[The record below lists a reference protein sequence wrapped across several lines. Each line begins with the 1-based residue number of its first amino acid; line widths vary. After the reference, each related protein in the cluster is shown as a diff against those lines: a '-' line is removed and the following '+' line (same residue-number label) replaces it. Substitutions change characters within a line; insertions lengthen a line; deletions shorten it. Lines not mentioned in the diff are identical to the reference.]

1 MTTSD
6 QLTED
11 LTGFDLLD
19 GVPADPYPVYDRL
32 RQKDPVHR
40 MDGGRW
46 LLTRYE
52 DCTAVLR
59 NPVMSSALRDGDVE
73 GEEPSLL
80 QAYLSKL
87 MLFNDAPDHTRL
99 RGLVSR
105 SFTPRV
111 VEQLRPRIVE
121 LVDELLDDAA
131 ETGEL
136 DVIAGLGRPLPVAV
150 IAEMLGV
157 PTEDQDRFRTWSEAL
172 AHTVDPEM
180 APDVAE
186 RAAIAGLEFMQYFA
200 ELSEERRQRPRADL
214 VSALVADEDAGDRL
228 SADELVANCILLLI
242 AGHETT
248 TNLIGNGTLAL
259 LRNPEQ
265 LASFR
270 ADPELAK
277 TAVEELLRYDSPVH
291 LTGRAALEDTE
302 VGGVPVKAGDR
313 VTILLAAA
321 NRDPASFT
329 DPARLDLARSD
340 NKHLA
345 FSSGPHFCLGAALAR
360 LEGQIA
366 LSSLVTRFPA
376 LELVGDELKWNP
388 TITLRGLQRLPVAL

>member
-1 MTTSD
+1 MTD
-6 QLTED
+6 D
-11 LTGFDLLD
+11 LTTFDLLD

-32 RQKDPVHR
+32 RQEDPVHR

-52 DCTAVLR
+52 DCQAVLR
-59 NPVMSSALRDGDVE
+59 NPTMSSAQRDVGTED
-73 GEEPSLL
+73 EPSLL
-80 QAYLSKL
+80 QQYLSKL
-87 MLFNDAPDHTRL
+87 MLFSDAPDHTRL

-111 VEQLRPRIVE
+111 VEELRPRIVE
-121 LVDELLDDAA
+121 LVDQLLDQAA
-131 ETGEL
+131 EAGEL

-150 IAEMLGV
+150 IAQMLGV
-157 PTEDQDRFRTWSEAL
+157 PTEDQDRFRSWSEAL

-186 RAAIAGLEFMQYFA
+186 RAAVAGLEFMQYFN
-200 ELSEERRQRPRADL
+200 ELAEERRRSPQGDL
-214 VSALVADEDAGDRL
+214 VSALAADEDAGDRL
-228 SADELVANCILLLI
+228 SNDELVANLILLLI

-259 LRNPEQ
+259 LRNPDE
-265 LASFR
+265 LARLR
-270 ADPELAK
+270 ADPGLAK
-277 TAVEELLRYDSPVH
+277 TAVEEVLRYDSPVH

-302 VGGVPVKAGDR
+302 VGGVPVQAGER

-321 NRDPASFT
+321 NRDPAVF
-329 DPARLDLARSD
+329 DEPGRLDLGRRE

-366 LSSLVTRFPA
+366 LSTLVTRFPGLSLA
-376 LELVGDELKWNP
+376 SEDLEWNP
-388 TITLRGLQRLPVAL
+388 TTTLRGLQRLPVSL

>member
-1 MTTSD
+1 MTD
-6 QLTED
+6 D
-11 LTGFDLLD
+11 LTTFDLLD

-32 RQKDPVHR
+32 RQEDPVHR
-40 MDGGRW
+40 MEGGRW

-52 DCTAVLR
+52 DCQAVLR
-59 NPVMSSALRDGDVE
+59 NPTMSSAQRDIGTED
-73 GEEPSLL
+73 EPSLL
-80 QAYLSKL
+80 QQYLSKL
-87 MLFNDAPDHTRL
+87 MLFSDAPDHTRL

-111 VEQLRPRIVE
+111 VEELRPRIVE
-121 LVDELLDDAA
+121 LVDELLDEAA
-131 ETGEL
+131 EAGEL

-150 IAEMLGV
+150 IAQMLGG
-157 PTEDQDRFRTWSEAL
+157 PTEDQDRFRSWSESL

-186 RAAIAGLEFMQYFA
+186 RAAIAGLEFMQYFN
-200 ELSEERRQRPRADL
+200 ELAEERRQRPQGDL
-214 VSALVADEDAGDRL
+214 VSALAADEDAGDRL
-228 SADELVANCILLLI
+228 SNDELVANLILLLI

-259 LRNPEQ
+259 LRNPDE
-265 LASFR
+265 LARLR
-270 ADPELAK
+270 ADPGLAK
-277 TAVEELLRYDSPVH
+277 TAVEEVLRYDSPVH
-291 LTGRAALEDTE
+291 LTGRAPLEDTE
-302 VGGVPVKAGDR
+302 VGGVPVKAGER

-321 NRDPASFT
+321 NRDPAVFT
-329 DPARLDLARSD
+329 EPARLDLGRSE

-366 LSSLVTRFPA
+366 LSTLVTRFPGLA
-376 LELVGDELKWNP
+376 LASDDLEWNP
-388 TITLRGLQRLPVAL
+388 TTTLRGLQRLPVSL

>member
-1 MTTSD
+1 MTD
-6 QLTED
+6 D
-11 LTGFDLLD
+11 LTTFDLLD

-32 RQKDPVHR
+32 RQEDPVHR
-40 MDGGRW
+40 MEGGRW

-52 DCTAVLR
+52 DCQAVLR
-59 NPVMSSALRDGDVE
+59 NPTMSSAQRDIGTED
-73 GEEPSLL
+73 EPSLL
-80 QAYLSKL
+80 QQYLSKL
-87 MLFNDAPDHTRL
+87 MLFSDAPDHTRL

-111 VEQLRPRIVE
+111 VEELRPRIVE
-121 LVDELLDDAA
+121 LVDQLLDEAA
-131 ETGEL
+131 GAGEL

-150 IAEMLGV
+150 IAQMLGV
-157 PTEDQDRFRTWSEAL
+157 PTEDQDRFRSWSEAL

-186 RAAIAGLEFMQYFA
+186 RAAIAGLEFMQYFN
-200 ELSEERRQRPRADL
+200 ELAEERRKRPQGDL
-214 VSALVADEDAGDRL
+214 VSALAADEDAGDRL
-228 SADELVANCILLLI
+228 SADELVANLILLLI

-259 LRNPEQ
+259 LRNPDE
-265 LASFR
+265 LARLR
-270 ADPELAK
+270 ADPGLAK
-277 TAVEELLRYDSPVH
+277 TAVEEVLRYDSPVH

-302 VGGVPVKAGDR
+302 VGGVPVKAGER

-321 NRDPASFT
+321 NRDPAAFAEP
-329 DPARLDLARSD
+329 DRLDLGRSE

-366 LSSLVTRFPA
+366 LSTLVTRFPGLA
-376 LELVGDELKWNP
+376 LASDELEWNP
-388 TITLRGLQRLPVAL
+388 TTTLRGLRSLPVSL

>member
-1 MTTSD
+1 M
-6 QLTED
+6 TED
-11 LTGFDLLD
+11 LTTFDLLEV

-32 RQKDPVHR
+32 RAEDPVHR
-40 MDGGRW
+40 MEGGRW
-46 LLTRYE
+46 LLTRYK
-52 DCTAVLR
+52 DCSAVLR
-59 NPVMSSALRDGDVE
+59 NPTMSSAQRTIDESG
-73 GEEPSLL
+73 EPSLL

-87 MLFNDAPDHTRL
+87 MLFSDAPDHTRL

-111 VEQLRPRIVE
+111 VEELRPRITE
-121 LVDELLDDAA
+121 LVDGLLDVAA
-131 ETGEL
+131 EAGEL
-136 DVIAGLGRPLPVAV
+136 DVISGLGRPLPVVV

-157 PTEDQDRFRTWSEAL
+157 PAEDQDRFRTWSEAL
-172 AHTVDPEM
+172 AHTVDPQMSPET
-180 APDVAE
+180 AE
-186 RAAIAGLEFMQYFA
+186 RAAAAGLEFMEYFYA
-200 ELSEERRQRPRADL
+200 LTEERRQRPRADL

-259 LRNPEQ
+259 LRNPDE
-265 LASFR
+265 LARFR
-270 ADPELAK
+270 ADPGLAK

-291 LTGRAALEDTE
+291 LTGRGALEDVE
-302 VGGVPVKAGDR
+302 IGGTQVRAGEH
-313 VTILLAAA
+313 VTVLLAAA
-321 NRDPASFT
+321 NRDPAAFAE
-329 DPARLDLARSD
+329 PGRLDLARSE

-366 LSSLVTRFPA
+366 LSSVVTRFPDLA
-376 LELVGDELKWNP
+376 LATDELEWNP
-388 TITLRGLQRLPVAL
+388 TITLRGVQRLQVSV